1 MLITFKREYLLG
13 AGIAAVVLIL
23 DFLYLLRT
31 RWFFSVLIVVVL
43 IAGLQPLLDFLK
55 ELNRQKDIEKKFL
68 EFVRNLVG
76 TVKSGVSIPQAI
88 INVGDADYGS
98 LSPYLKKLKNQIEWG
113 IPIQSALQTFAKDT
127 KNVVIKRSVGIVIEA
142 EKGGGDI
149 ESVLDSVSESVVNLK
164 KMKEERKA
172 STHSQIVQGY
182 IVFYVF
188 IGIML
193 VLQLWL
199 FPLLSQST
207 GGGFSLGDVG
217 IGSGVVG
224 EGSSEAN
231 LDRVFLNLIMIQGFF
246 TGLVV
251 GKFSEGTLKQG
262 LIHSVV
268 LIVSALLIITT
279 AKGGL

>member
-113 IPIQSALQTFAKDT
+113 IPIQSALQTFC
-127 KNVVIKRSVGIVIEA
+127 
-142 EKGGGDI
+142 
-149 ESVLDSVSESVVNLK
+149 
-164 KMKEERKA
+164 
-172 STHSQIVQGY
+172 
-182 IVFYVF
+182 F
-188 IGIML
+188 
-193 VLQLWL
+193 
-199 FPLLSQST
+199 
-207 GGGFSLGDVG
+207 
-217 IGSGVVG
+217 
-224 EGSSEAN
+224 
-231 LDRVFLNLIMIQGFF
+231 
-246 TGLVV
+246 
-251 GKFSEGTLKQG
+251 
-262 LIHSVV
+262 
-268 LIVSALLIITT
+268 
-279 AKGGL
+279 